1 MTRPI
6 TVNDSNFEQAVL
18 KSGATVLV
26 DFWASWCKPCLMMAP
41 VLEEVAEEYNGKM
54 TVAKIDVDQNPV
66 TAVRYNI
73 MSIPTLI
80 IFKQGEPISH
90 LVGYRPKSELKQ
102 ALDAALS

>member
-6 TVNDSNFEQAVL
+6 TVSDSNFEQAVL

-26 DFWASWCKPCLMMAP
+26 DFWASWCKPCLMIAP

-90 LVGYRPKSELKQ
+90 LVGYRPKRELKQ